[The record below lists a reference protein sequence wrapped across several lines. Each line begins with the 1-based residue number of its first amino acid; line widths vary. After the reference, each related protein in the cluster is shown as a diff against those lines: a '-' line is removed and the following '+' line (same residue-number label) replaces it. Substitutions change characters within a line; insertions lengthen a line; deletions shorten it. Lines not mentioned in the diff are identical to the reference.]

1 MKSVVMCVAVLAA
14 LLAAVAGVERRETD
28 KVVTKVVVRD
38 AGKRSSSR
46 FSDGDGKTPD
56 LSKIKILRSTLKSLP
71 REVRTD
77 YEAVPG
83 SVVHWFSDGSA
94 RTNVVRHI
102 DLSVV
107 TNTVE
112 KALEDLRE
120 QTRERLASLL
130 AFSNQAAVAETSLA
144 SAEASLVDRDARIE
158 RLRGVFSEK
167 RAEYVKRQEEAK
179 IQTTKAIYQL
189 FIDTIDKF
197 VSSLDEGMEAD

>member
-28 KVVTKVVVRD
+28 KVVTKVVRD
-38 AGKRSSSR
+38 AGKRGSSR

-130 AFSNQAAVAETSLA
+130 AFSNQAVVAEASLA
-144 SAEASLVDRDARIE
+144 SAEASLADRDARIE
-158 RLRGVFSEK
+158 RTIASFSKK
-167 RAEYVKRQEEAK
+167 RAEYVEKRDEAVL
-179 IQTTKAIYQL
+179 QTTKAIYQL
-189 FIDTIDKF
+189 FIDTIDGL
-197 VSSLDEGMEAD
+197 VDVLDGKEETE

>member
-14 LLAAVAGVERRETD
+14 LLAAVAGVEKRETD
-28 KVVTKVVVRD
+28 KVVTRVVVRD
-38 AGKRSSSR
+38 TSKRGSSR

-56 LSKIKILRSTLKSLP
+56 LSKIRILRSTLRSLP

-94 RTNVVRHI
+94 RTNAVRHI
-102 DLSVV
+102 DLTVV

-144 SAEASLVDRDARIE
+144 SAEASLADRDARIE
-158 RLRGVFSEK
+158 RMAAAFSEK
-167 RAEYVKRQEEAK
+167 RAEYVEKRDEAVL
-179 IQTTKAIYQL
+179 QTTKAIYQL
-189 FIDTIDKF
+189 FIDAIDRF
-197 VSSLDEGMEAD
+197 VEVLDGKEETE

>member
-14 LLAAVAGVERRETD
+14 LLVAVADAEKRETD
-28 KVVTKVVVRD
+28 KVVTRVVVRD
-38 AGKRSSSR
+38 TGKRGSSR

-77 YEAVPG
+77 YEVVPG

-94 RTNVVRHI
+94 RTNVIRHI
-102 DLSVV
+102 DLTVV

-144 SAEASLVDRDARIE
+144 SAEASLADRDARIE
-158 RLRGVFSEK
+158 HVSAGFSEK
-167 RAEYVKRQEEAK
+167 RAEYVEKRDEAK
-179 IQTTKAIYQL
+179 LQTTKAIYQL
-189 FIDTIDKF
+189 FIDAIDKF
-197 VSSLDEGMEAD
+197 IDDLGGDGGTD

>member
-14 LLAAVAGVERRETD
+14 LLAAVADVEKRETD
-28 KVVTKVVVRD
+28 KVVTRVVVRD
-38 AGKRSSSR
+38 TGKRGSSR

-130 AFSNQAAVAETSLA
+130 AFSNQAAVAEASLA
-144 SAEASLVDRDARIE
+144 SAEASLADRDARIE
-158 RLRGVFSEK
+158 RVSVGFSEK
-167 RAEYVKRQEEAK
+167 RAEYVEKRDGAK
-179 IQTTKAIYQL
+179 LQTTKAIYQL
-189 FIDTIDKF
+189 FIDAIDKF
-197 VSSLDEGMEAD
+197 IDDLGGDGGTD